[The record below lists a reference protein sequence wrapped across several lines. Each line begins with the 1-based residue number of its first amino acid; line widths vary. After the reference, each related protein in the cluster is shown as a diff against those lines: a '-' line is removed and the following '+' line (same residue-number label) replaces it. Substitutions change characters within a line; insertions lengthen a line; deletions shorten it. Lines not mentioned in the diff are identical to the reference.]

1 LLIVKTI
8 FITGEKRNMME
19 LVSTPQ
25 EAVSYISNDVYNIKI
40 KCLACSESKFIPY
53 VPPIVQDGTLI
64 IGEHSFPLK
73 LIEMVTA
80 RWKDEYTRGERKYKV
95 DSRYFRQF
103 FNDAA
108 IKELEKFE
116 L

>member
-1 LLIVKTI
+1 MEEKDKTEMI
-8 FITGEKRNMME
+8 E

-25 EAVSYISNDVYNIKI
+25 EAVDNICENAYNIKI
-40 KCLACSESKFIPY
+40 KCLACSESQFISY
-53 VPPIVQDGTLI
+53 VPLIIQDGILI

-73 LIEMVTA
+73 LIEMITV
-80 RWKDEYTRGERKYKV
+80 RWKDEYGKWEKKYKV

-103 FNDAA
+103 FTNEV
-108 IKELEKFE
+108 IQELEGFK